1 MNKLLFLI
9 ICYFSLQS
17 TFSQIQQYAGT
28 IKGSVVDSSKNIPL
42 KYATI
47 SLFEDKK
54 LKPLKNVLTK
64 EDGTFLISQLPI
76 KSFSVSISCVG
87 FKTKIISIATIPAT
101 KTPLLNLGLV
111 YLSPSSSQ
119 LNEVM
124 VNVSKPLVRQ
134 EVDRISY
141 DVASDPE
148 KEALNALDMLRKVP
162 LISVDGMDNIKL
174 KGSGNYRIL
183 INGKTSAMV
192 AKNPS
197 DVFKSMPAS
206 NIVKIEVITIPPA
219 KYDAEGLSG
228 IINII
233 TKKAADQ
240 GYNGNVSVRYNTV
253 NGPGVNLNGTVKQGK
268 FGFSGYMGNSVQGKQ
283 TAGTGSTNTTGNPVS
298 SILTQDGLRTADNK
312 NTYGSAE
319 LSFEIDS
326 LNLLTGTIEHS
337 EGSNDQND
345 NQLSTQLN
353 EDHSLNQL
361 FRLVNQTNN
370 DNHSTDLGVNYQ
382 LGFKTNKDRLLTVS
396 YKYNS
401 SGGKQNIEGAYAEQI
416 NYNHPDYRQY
426 NNSGTNEQTIQM
438 DYVHPLKKIN
448 IEMGVKA
455 ILRDN
460 YSDFQNDR
468 LSTNGQYIT
477 DAAQTNRFNYQQ
489 NVYSIYNSYQF
500 NLKKWVAKAGLRLE
514 RTEVKSDVTSVER
527 YADQSYTDFI
537 PSISLQY
544 KMNKK
549 NSFNAGYT
557 ERIQR
562 PGIWQLNPFVDKSN
576 PKFISSGNPD
586 LSPVISHSL
595 ELNYSN
601 FSKGTVTFGLTYSF
615 ANNTVENVIGIN
627 ADTVLS
633 STYLNVGKNR
643 GLGVL
648 VNANYPVTK
657 KLSMNVNA
665 MLLHIWL
672 TGSSDGQ
679 LYTNNGFQGN
689 IFGNSSYKFGK
700 GYSMGFDLG
709 FDSRYVMLQGRD
721 NYFIYTSL
729 SGTKSLLKKKATISI
744 STSNP
749 FRKFIKIDFYSASNY
764 FSQSNYYDVFYRRFN
779 VRVNYKF
786 GKLKSSIKKNQR
798 GITNDDTSTNRNSLP

>member
-1 MNKLLFLI
+1 MQSA
-9 ICYFSLQS
+9 FSE
-17 TFSQIQQYAGT
+17 IQQYTGI
-28 IKGSVVDSSKNIPL
+28 IKGSIVDSAKNMPL

-47 SLFEDKK
+47 SLFEDTK
-54 LKPLKNVLTK
+54 LKPIKNVLTK
-64 EDGTFLISQLPI
+64 EDGTFQISQLPI
-76 KSFSVSISCVG
+76 KSYSLSISCVG

-101 KTPLLNLGLV
+101 KTPLLNLGLI
-111 YLSPSSSQ
+111 YLSASSRE
-119 LNEVM
+119 LNEVT

-162 LISVDGMDNIKL
+162 LLSVDGTDNIKL

-183 INGKTSAMV
+183 INGKTSAMITR
-192 AKNPS
+192 NPS

-219 KYDAEGLSG
+219 KYDAEGLAG
-228 IINII
+228 IINVI
-233 TKKAADQ
+233 TKKAADE

-268 FGFSGYMGNSVQGKQ
+268 FGFSGYLGSNDQ
-283 TAGTGSTNTTGNPVS
+283 TRQTVATGSTNTTGDPIS
-298 SILTQDGLRTADNK
+298 SILEQDGKRTIHNI

-319 LSFEIDS
+319 LSYEIDS

-337 EGSNDQND
+337 EGSYDQSN

-353 EDHSLNQL
+353 GDHSLNQL
-361 FRLVNQTNN
+361 FRLVNQMDN
-370 DNHSTDLGVNYQ
+370 DNQSTDLGVNYQ
-382 LGFKTNKDRLLTVS
+382 LGFKTNKDRLLTAS

-401 SGGKQNIEGAYAEQI
+401 SGSKQNLDAAYAEQI
-416 NYNHPDYRQY
+416 NYPYPDYRQY
-426 NNSGTNEQTIQM
+426 NSSGTKEQTIQM
-438 DYVHPLKKIN
+438 DYIHPLKGLN

-460 YSDFQNDR
+460 YSDFKNDN
-468 LSTNGQYIT
+468 LSANGQYT
-477 DAAQTNRFNYQQ
+477 NDPAQTNKFNYQQ
-489 NVYSIYNSYQF
+489 DVYSIYNSYQF

-514 RTEVKSDVTSVER
+514 RTEVKADFISSDR
-527 YADQSYTDFI
+527 YADQNYNDFI
-537 PSISLQY
+537 PSFSLQY

-549 NSFNAGYT
+549 NSVNAGFT

-562 PGIWQLNPFVDKSN
+562 PGIWQLNPFIDKSN
-576 PKFISSGNPD
+576 PKFISTGNPD

-615 ANNTVENVIGIN
+615 ANNTVENLISPN
-627 ADTVLS
+627 ADAVLS
-633 STYLNVGKNR
+633 STYLNIGKNR

-648 VNANYPVTK
+648 INANYPVTK

-665 MLLHIWL
+665 LLLHVWL
-672 TGSSDGQ
+672 TGSSEGQ
-679 LYTNNGFQGN
+679 LYNNNGYQGN
-689 IFGNSSYKFGK
+689 IFGNSSYKFEK
-700 GYSMGFDLG
+700 GYSMGFDFG

-729 SGTKSLLKKKATISI
+729 SGSKSLLKNKATISL

-749 FRKFIKIDFYSASNY
+749 FSKYKKIDFYSASAN
-764 FSQSNYYDVFYRRFN
+764 FSQSNYYDIYYRRFN
-779 VRVNYKF
+779 LRFNYKF

-798 GITNDDTSTNRNSLP
+798 GITNDDTSTNRNSQP

>member
-1 MNKLLFLI
+1 MNKILLSI
-9 ICYFSLQS
+9 ICYFSFPVA
-17 TFSQIQQYAGT
+17 FSQVQLNTGIAKGT
-28 IKGSVVDSSKNIPL
+28 VVDLNNKVPL

-47 SLFEDKK
+47 SLFEEKK
-54 LKPLKNVLTK
+54 AQPLKNVLTK
-64 EDGTFLISQLPI
+64 EDGTFQINQLQI
-76 KSFSVSISCVG
+76 KTYSLSISSIG
-87 FKTKIISIATIPAT
+87 YETKIINIALAENNTID
-101 KTPLLNLGLV
+101 LGLIH
-111 YLSPSSSQ
+111 LSASSSQ
-119 LNEVM
+119 LSEVL
-124 VNVSKPLVRQ
+124 VNVSKPLVQQ

-148 KEALNALDMLRKVP
+148 KEAINALDMLRKIP
-162 LISVDGMDNIKL
+162 LISVDGTDNIKL

-219 KYDAEGLSG
+219 KYDAEGLAG
-228 IINII
+228 IINVI
-233 TKKAADQ
+233 TKKAVDE
-240 GYNGNVSVRYNTV
+240 GYNGNASVRYNTV
-253 NGPGVNLNGTVKQGK
+253 NGPGINLNGTVKQGK
-268 FGFSGYMGNSVQGKQ
+268 FGFSGYLGSNDQTKQ
-283 TAGTGSTNTTGNPVS
+283 TVATGSTNTTGNPVS
-298 SILTQDGLRTADNK
+298 SILTQDGTRTIHNK

-326 LNLLTGTIEHS
+326 LNLLTGTFEHS
-337 EGSNDQND
+337 EGNFDQHN

-353 EDHSLNQL
+353 RDLSLDQL
-361 FRLVNQTNN
+361 FRLVNQTNY
-370 DNHSTDLGVNYQ
+370 DNNSTDLGVNYQ
-382 LGFKTNKDRLLTVS
+382 LGFKRNKNRLLTAS

-401 SGGKQNIEGAYAEQI
+401 SGNKQNIGGAYSEQI
-416 NYNHPDYRQY
+416 NYSHPDYQQY
-426 NNSGTNEQTIQM
+426 NNSGTKEQTIQM

-448 IEMGVKA
+448 IEMGAKA

-460 YSDFQNDR
+460 FSDFQNDN
-468 LSTNGQYIT
+468 LSETGQYT
-477 DAAQTNRFNYQQ
+477 VDPTQTNNFSYQQ
-489 NVYSIYNSYQF
+489 NIYSIYNSYQF

-514 RTEVKSDVTSVER
+514 HTEVDADFTSV
-527 YADQSYTDFI
+527 DSYTDQKYSDFI
-537 PSISLQY
+537 PSVSLQY
-544 KMNKK
+544 KWNEK
-549 NSFNAGYT
+549 NSLNAGFT

-562 PGIWQLNPFVDKSN
+562 PGIWQLNPFVDRSN
-576 PKFISSGNPD
+576 PKFISAGNPE
-586 LSPVISHSL
+586 LGPVINHSI

-615 ANNTVENVIGIN
+615 SNNTVENVIGIT

-643 GLGVL
+643 SLGAL

-657 KLSMNVNA
+657 KLSINVNA
-665 MLLHIWL
+665 LLLHVWL
-672 TGSSDGQ
+672 TGTSDGQ
-679 LYTNNGFQGN
+679 LFSNTGFQGN
-689 IFGNSSYKFGK
+689 IFGNSSYKFDK
-700 GYSMGFDLG
+700 GYSIGLDFG

-729 SGTKSLLKKKATISI
+729 SGTKSLLKKKASISI

-749 FRKFIKIDFYSASNY
+749 FSKYKRIDFYSASDN
-764 FSQSNYYDVFYRRFN
+764 FSQSNYYDIYYRRFN
-779 VRVNYKF
+779 VRFNYKF

-798 GITNDDTSTNRNSLP
+798 GINNDDASTNRNSQP